1 MTSLHHDPNWP
12 RASDWLRGL
21 TTGAALGP
29 LSVIGVPIARSITP
43 GRCDLGPPAIR
54 AALDRFSTYDFT
66 NGLDVRDLAVTDF
79 GDLGFPALQTA
90 IGPMV
95 LLGGDN
101 SITYPAVAALGDS
114 SLITF
119 DAHLD
124 LRDTDRGLTN
134 GNPIRALLEDGYP
147 GDRITQIGI
156 QSFANSAAYAEV
168 ARRAGIHL
176 VTAEEVHARGIAPI
190 VEDALDRAVGPVYID
205 LDVDVLDRAFSPAT
219 PGSRPGGLF
228 PWQLRIAARMCG
240 TSPKVRAMDLVE
252 IDPTKDIADTTCLA
266 AASFL
271 LSFASGV
278 LERCSQSQT
287 AHKS

>member
-1 MTSLHHDPNWP
+1 MPLHLDPNWP
-12 RASDWLRGL
+12 RASAWLRGETPGANRAQL
-21 TTGAALGP
+21 TVVGAP
-29 LSVIGVPIARSITP
+29 VNQSITP
-43 GRCDLGPPAIR
+43 GRCDLAPAAIR

-66 NGLDVRDLAVTDF
+66 TGLDIRDLTPN
-79 GDLGFPALQTA
+79 DLGDHLDVPQTN
-90 IGPMV
+90 GPTV
-95 LLGGDN
+95 ILGGDN
-101 SITYPAVAALGDS
+101 SITYPAVHAIGAAT
-114 SLITF
+114 LITF

-134 GNPIRALLEDGYP
+134 GNPVRALLEHSFP

-168 ARRAGIHL
+168 ARRAGIHI
-176 VTAEEVHARGIAPI
+176 VTAEEVHARGIIPI
-190 VEDALDRAVGPVYID
+190 VEEALARATPPVYID

-228 PWQLRIAARMCG
+228 PWQMRIAARLCG
-240 TSPKVRAMDLVE
+240 ASPKVRAMDIVE
-252 IDPTKDIADTTCLA
+252 IDPTKDIADMTCLA

-278 LERCSQSQT
+278 LLSC
-287 AHKS
+287 